1 MAGSTRSNRVQYNC
15 SFCGKSQDQ
24 VKRLIAGPG
33 SVYICNECV
42 DLCQEIISEETQT
55 GKAGGKS
62 GERKLRTPQELVSQ
76 LDEYIVGQ
84 DHTKRVLSVAVY
96 NHFKRVDAPVL
107 EQSPVGATPTVAQIT
122 DFLCDWHLRD
132 HSASLKAASLMT
144 KAMAPATT

>member
-55 GKAGGKS
+55 GKTGAAATDRSSEQGPRRTSTPDTHGFAGA
-62 GERKLRTPQELVSQ
+62 
-76 LDEYIVGQ
+76 
-84 DHTKRVLSVAVY
+84 HTA
-96 NHFKRVDAPVL
+96 
-107 EQSPVGATPTVAQIT
+107 
-122 DFLCDWHLRD
+122 
-132 HSASLKAASLMT
+132 
-144 KAMAPATT
+144 